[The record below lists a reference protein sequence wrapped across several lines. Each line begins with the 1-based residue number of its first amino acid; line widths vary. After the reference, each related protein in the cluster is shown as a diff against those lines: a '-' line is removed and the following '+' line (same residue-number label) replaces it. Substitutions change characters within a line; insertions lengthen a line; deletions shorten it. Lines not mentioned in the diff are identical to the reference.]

1 MRKQTAEELPFYSL
15 ADRDKIQSWKPK
27 KSERRTGKVHARKDF
42 HIQSEDV
49 FNSLLAIERKRT
61 ERTGDPFV
69 LMLIDFTLLIQELG
83 VRNIERIGKEV
94 SSGIRDNDIVGWYR
108 YPDKIAILFTALGNV
123 VRSQVEK
130 VLREKAME
138 RLHDLLPPND
148 YKRVAISFH
157 FFPEE
162 MDTTTQSLKGDE
174 VLYPDLND
182 QGSSRTSYRILKRGI
197 DIVGSIVGLI
207 LFSPL
212 FLLIPLLIKFSSR
225 GPVFFR
231 QKRLGRFGKEF
242 IFIKFRTMYTDNNPE
257 IHRQY
262 VKSLIERKEQSA
274 AVDKDGKP
282 VFKIVNDPRII
293 PCGRFLRKT
302 SMDELPQFL
311 NVLKGDMSLVG
322 PRPPIPY
329 EVAEYDTWHRRRILE
344 VQPGVTGIWQVY
356 GRSRTTFDEM
366 VRLDLQYI
374 REQSLWLDIKLLLKT
389 PIAVLFGS
397 GAY

>member
-69 LMLIDFTLLIQELG
+69 LMLLDFTLLIKELG

-94 SSGIRDNDIVGWYR
+94 SCGIRDNDIVGWYR

-138 RLHDLLPPND
+138 RLQDLLPPND

-162 MDTTTQSLKGDE
+162 MDTMTQSLKGDE

-182 QGSSRTSYRILKRGI
+182 TGSSRISYRILKRGI

-212 FLLIPLLIKFSSR
+212 FLLIPLLIKFSSK

-293 PCGRFLRKT
+293 PCGHFLRKT
-302 SMDELPQFL
+302 SLDELPQFL

>member
-274 AVDKDGKP
+274 AVDKGGKP

>member
-15 ADRDKIQSWKPK
+15 ADRDKIQSWKPR
-27 KSERRTGKVHARKDF
+27 KSERRTGKVRARKDF

-293 PCGRFLRKT
+293 PWGRFLRKT
-302 SMDELPQFL
+302 SLDELPQFL

-389 PIAVLFGS
+389 PIAVFFGS